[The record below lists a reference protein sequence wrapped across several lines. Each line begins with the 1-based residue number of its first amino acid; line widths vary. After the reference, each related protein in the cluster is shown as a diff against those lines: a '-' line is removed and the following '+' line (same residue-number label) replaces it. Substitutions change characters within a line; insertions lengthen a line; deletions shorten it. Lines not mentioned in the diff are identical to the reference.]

1 MAGGGPLPRH
11 TAVVMVPGLGLAFAA
26 EVAFLAEI
34 QSVVMSIG
42 HVGLQGL
49 LIRAHV
55 LAYFTDA
62 LWVRGGVEFLM
73 LIKRSFGGGGE
84 VTMLTSLF
92 CIGVMYIVVT
102 YQITCK
108 RNNSY
113 STRWKGNV
121 QVVYIAGANF
131 AVFCIPKGTNSSL
144 QNIKILK

>member
-1 MAGGGPLPRH
+1 MMAGGGPLPRH

-34 QSVVMSIG
+34 QPVVMSIG

-49 LIRAHV
+49 LIRANV
-55 LAYFTDA
+55 LAHFTDA

-102 YQITCK
+102 YQIACK

-121 QVVYIAGANF
+121 QVFILLGQILLCF
-131 AVFCIPKGTNSSL
+131 AFPKVLTVL
-144 QNIKILK
+144 CKTLKF